1 MIAYILKDFGG
12 AENLIRAEIPVP
24 VVQDNEVLVKVK
36 AIAVN
41 PVDVKTRE
49 GRGQAGRLKDFD
61 PIILGWDISGVVT
74 ETGKR
79 VTTFKIGDEVF
90 GLINFPGHGK
100 AYAEF
105 VAAPE
110 NQLALKPVNI
120 SHEEAAAAS
129 LAAMTAW
136 QILHDKAW
144 IRPGDKVLIHAAAG
158 GVGHFSVQMA
168 KYLGAWVIGTA
179 SRKNREF
186 VLSLGASV
194 HIDYETKRFEEV
206 VNNLDF
212 VLDTMG
218 GDYTE
223 RSFRVLKPGA
233 AIFCI
238 PSLACEN
245 IAERAKLKGLQGYPF
260 LVRSNGENIKEIS
273 QLLQKGIVKPYISK
287 RFSLDELPAAHL
299 QLESGKTKGKV
310 VVVLP

>member
-12 AENLIRAEIPVP
+12 AENLTRAEIPVP
-24 VVQDNEVLVKVK
+24 AVQDNEVLVKVK

-41 PVDVKTRE
+41 PVDVKTRQ

-61 PIILGWDISGVVT
+61 PVILGWDISGIVT

-79 VTTFKIGDEVF
+79 VTTFKKGDEVF

-136 QILHDKAW
+136 QILHEKAW

-158 GVGHFSVQMA
+158 GVGHFAVQMA
-168 KYLGAWVIGTA
+168 EYLGAWVVGTA

-194 HIDYETKRFEEV
+194 HIDYETQRFEEV

-212 VLDTMG
+212 VLDTIG

-223 RSFRVLKPGA
+223 RSFKVLKPGA

-245 IAERAKLKGLQGYPF
+245 IAEKAKVKGLQGYTF
-260 LVRSNGENIKEIS
+260 HVRSNGENIKEIS

-287 RFSLDELPAAHL
+287 RFSFDQIPAAHL

-310 VVVLP
+310 VVTL